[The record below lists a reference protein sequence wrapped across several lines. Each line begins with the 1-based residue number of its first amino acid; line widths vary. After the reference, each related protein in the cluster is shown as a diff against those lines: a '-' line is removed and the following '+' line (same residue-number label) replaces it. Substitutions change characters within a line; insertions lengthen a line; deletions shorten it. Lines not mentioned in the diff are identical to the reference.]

1 MNNARRPSKPSYEIG
16 TASWNGC
23 DEMNS
28 AYDDVLLVGTFG
40 GGGVHQYVE
49 TIHAQFDGRLETA
62 TYDMYTPPDGSGLV
76 WFLRSL
82 ALAVWAALKLPFQPR
97 PDIVHIHSSH
107 VYSFYRASFYV
118 LFAAWIW
125 RRPVVFHIHGSSFDD
140 FLEESPPMVQSFQ
153 ALVLGQCDRVIVLSE
168 YWHEVLR
175 GWIDPAAIDVIP
187 NAVDV
192 HDYDPSYSIEP
203 PHIVVVSN
211 LIERKGIRELANA
224 LEKLPDTV
232 EEPYT
237 ATIAGSGPLAPI
249 VESLEERHPEVSY
262 LGYVSEPDKRKLL
275 EQGSIFVLP
284 SHAEGLPIAI
294 LEAMAGGNAI
304 VSTTVGGIPEVI
316 DEANGLLVEPGDED
330 ALYAALRDLVTDPD
344 VVDRMSRQNR
354 RLAIDRYGW
363 DTVLEQVTDVY
374 DAVYEQHR
382 TRNRPSPQGS
392 QRPSREKGR
401 P

>member
-1 MNNARRPSKPSYEIG
+1 
-16 TASWNGC
+16 
-23 DEMNS
+23 MNS

-49 TIHAQFDGRLETA
+49 TIHAQFDGRLETT

-82 ALAVWAALKLPFQPR
+82 ALAVWAALKFPFQPR

-140 FLEESPPMVQSFQ
+140 FLEESSPMVQTFQ

-175 GWIDPAAIDVIP
+175 GWIDPAAIEVIP

-203 PHIVVVSN
+203 PHVVVVSN
-211 LIERKGIRELANA
+211 LIERKGIRELTNA
-224 LEKLPDTV
+224 LEKLRATV

-237 ATIAGSGPLAPI
+237 VTIAGSGPLAPI
-249 VESLEERHPEVSY
+249 VESLEERYPEVSY

-330 ALYAALRDLVTDPD
+330 ALCAALRDLVTASD
-344 VVDRMSRQNR
+344 VVDRMSRRNR

-374 DAVYEQHR
+374 DAVFEQHK
-382 TRNRPSPQGS
+382 TRNRPRLQGS

>member
-1 MNNARRPSKPSYEIG
+1 
-16 TASWNGC
+16 
-23 DEMNS
+23 MNS
-28 AYDDVLLVGTFG
+28 GYDDVLLVGTFG

-49 TIHAQFDGRLETA
+49 TINAQFAGRLATS

-76 WFLRSL
+76 WLLRSL
-82 ALAVWAALKLPFQPR
+82 ALSMRAALTFPFQSR

-118 LFAAWIW
+118 LVATWIW

-140 FLEESPPMVQSFQ
+140 FLEESSPIVQTFQ
-153 ALVLGQCDRVIVLSE
+153 ALILGQCDRVIVLSE

-175 GWIDPAAIDVIP
+175 GWIDSSEIEVIP

-203 PHIVVVSN
+203 PHVVVVSN

-224 LEKLPDTV
+224 LETLRDTV

-237 ATIAGSGPLAPI
+237 VSIAGSGPLAPI
-249 VESLEERHPEVSY
+249 VESLEERNPGVSY
-262 LGYVSEPDKRKLL
+262 LGYVSEPDKQRLL
-275 EQGSIFVLP
+275 EEGSIFVLP

-304 VSTTVGGIPEVI
+304 ISTTVGGIPEVI
-316 DEANGLLVEPGDED
+316 DESNGLLVEPGNED
-330 ALYAALRDLVTDPD
+330 ALSAALRDLVTAPD
-344 VVDRMSRQNR
+344 VVDRMSRRNR
-354 RLAIDRYGW
+354 RVAIDRYGW
-363 DTVLEQVTDVY
+363 DTVLEQVMDVY
-374 DAVYEQHR
+374 DEVYEEHR
-382 TRNRPSPQGS
+382 AKIGQRSQGS
-392 QRPSREKGR
+392 KRPNREKGR